1 MFAWMMVCIR
11 VLDCKTDLMNEPNK
25 KEIPFP
31 MSKTTPETQPA
42 PSTSPSDVSS
52 FRRVLK
58 NRNFLL
64 LWLAQLISLTILN
77 AANFG
82 IIVLV
87 NDVTHSVVMA
97 GIAIIAF
104 TFPALPFGA
113 IAGVVVDHLNKR
125 FVLWVS
131 NILRAVTVLLMVISL
146 LSNRTNLLPLYV
158 LTFMTSLI
166 GQFFIPAEGASIPLL
181 VGEED
186 LVPALSLFNITTT
199 LSMAIG
205 FLLLGGII
213 SHLFPPVTLQL
224 ASLTLYVQSIDVLF
238 ALVALLYLVCA
249 VLILCIPS
257 RAFDEE
263 HLKSRA
269 ERTEAEAGKVLEK
282 LWAEIVDGWR
292 IVRNDRLLFFS
303 VIQLSVVGNI
313 MLLIGE
319 LAGTY
324 VRQVLHRPAA
334 DMAIILAP
342 AAIGLVGAAIV
353 MPRITERVG
362 KLRLATIGFIVLGVG
377 FSLLPVSQLFT
388 WYLYGAGGATSSLLL
403 WITMLLVFFLGIAIS
418 AVNIPTQTIMQE
430 QTPEEVRGRVFSLQ
444 FMLYNTGSIPIL
456 LFAGLFAQ
464 FLGFNGLIV
473 LVSASL
479 LLFCWWGRWYIRHN
493 K

>member
-1 MFAWMMVCIR
+1 MSINRKDNTLSMP
-11 VLDCKTDLMNEPNK
+11 TT
-25 KEIPFP
+25 IP
-31 MSKTTPETQPA
+31 EAQHA
-42 PSTSPSDVSS
+42 PSTTSVTDVAS

-58 NRNFLL
+58 NRNFLC

-113 IAGVVVDHLNKR
+113 IAGVIVDRLHKR
-125 FVLWVS
+125 RVLWVS
-131 NILRAVTVLLMVISL
+131 NVLRAVTMLLMVFSL
-146 LSNRTNLLPLYV
+146 LSNHTDLLPLYA

-181 VGEED
+181 VGERE

-199 LSMAIG
+199 LSMAVG

-213 SHLFPPVTLQL
+213 SHLFPPFTLQL
-224 ASLTLYVQSIDVLF
+224 ASLTLHVQSIDVLF
-238 ALVALLYLVCA
+238 VLVAFLYLVCA
-249 VLILCIPS
+249 VLIFCIPS

-263 HLKSRA
+263 HLKNRDEGIEARVGGA
-269 ERTEAEAGKVLEK
+269 EKALGK
-282 LWAEIVDGWR
+282 LWTEIVEGWR
-292 IVRNDRLLFFS
+292 YVRNDRLLFFS
-303 VIQLSVVGNI
+303 VVQLSVVGNI

-319 LAGTY
+319 VAGAF
-324 VRQVLHRPAA
+324 VQQVLHRQAA

-342 AAIGLVGAAIV
+342 AAIGLVGASIV
-353 MPRITERVG
+353 MPRITARVG
-362 KLRLATIGFIVLGVG
+362 KLRLTTVGFIVLGVG
-377 FSLLPVSQLFT
+377 FLLLPVTQKLAGN
-388 WYLYGAGGATSSLLL
+388 LYGEGGASSPLLL
-403 WITMLLVFFLGIAIS
+403 WTTVLLVFLLGVAM
-418 AVNIPTQTIMQE
+418 ACVNIPTQTIMQE

-444 FMLYNTGSIPIL
+444 FMMYNTGSIPIL

-464 FLGFNGLIV
+464 FLGFDWLIV

-479 LLFCWWGRWYIRHN
+479 LLFCWWGRWYVRMR
-493 K
+493 

>member
-1 MFAWMMVCIR
+1 MPTSI
-11 VLDCKTDLMNEPNK
+11 
-25 KEIPFP
+25 
-31 MSKTTPETQPA
+31 PETQPA
-42 PSTSPSDVSS
+42 QSRPSATGVAS

-64 LWLAQLISLTILN
+64 LWLTQLISLTILN

-87 NDVTHSVVMA
+87 NDVTHSVVMV
-97 GIAIIAF
+97 GVAIIAF

-113 IAGVVVDHLNKR
+113 IAGVIVDRLHKR
-125 FVLWVS
+125 LVLWIS
-131 NILRAVTVLLMVISL
+131 NVLRAITMLLMVFSL
-146 LSNRTNLLPLYV
+146 LSNRTDLLPLYV

-181 VGEED
+181 VGERE

-213 SHLFPPVTLQL
+213 SHLFPPFTLQV
-224 ASLTLYVQSIDVLF
+224 ASLTLHVQSIDVLF
-238 ALVALLYLVCA
+238 ALVAFLYLVCA
-249 VLILCIPS
+249 VLILCIPA

-263 HLKSRA
+263 HLKNRV
-269 ERTEAEAGKVLEK
+269 EDTEAGADKALGK
-282 LWAEIVDGWR
+282 LWTEIVEGWR
-292 IVRNDRLLFFS
+292 FVRNDRLLFFS

-319 LAGTY
+319 VAGAY
-324 VRQVLHRPAA
+324 VQQVLHRPAA

-342 AAIGLVGAAIV
+342 AAIGLVGASAV
-353 MPRITERVG
+353 MPRITARVG
-362 KLRLATIGFIVLGVG
+362 KLRLTTVGLIVLGIG
-377 FSLLPVSQLFT
+377 FSLLPVTQKLA
-388 WYLYGAGGATSSLLL
+388 WYLYGEGGASSPLLL
-403 WITMLLVFFLGIAIS
+403 WITVLLVFSLGVAIAC
-418 AVNIPTQTIMQE
+418 VNIPTQTIMQE
-430 QTPEEVRGRVFSLQ
+430 QAPVEVRGRVFSLQ
-444 FMLYNTGSIPIL
+444 FMMYNTGSIPIL
-456 LFAGLFAQ
+456 LFAGFFAQ
-464 FLGFNGLIV
+464 FLGFNWLIF

-479 LLFCWWGRWYIRHN
+479 LLFCWWGRWYVGRG